1 MNEKLKT
8 TKIYPLRFWM
18 WKITGKLS
26 EEIFLLGF
34 IECGSIVY
42 SDHYNDSPRNS
53 HHVKTPHRHTEKKED
68 SKIFIEKLLPPH

>member
-8 TKIYPLRFWM
+8 TKIYPLRFWV

-42 SDHYNDSPRNS
+42 SNYYNDSPQSS
-53 HHVKTPHRHTEKKED
+53 HHVETPHRHTGKKED
-68 SKIFIEKLLPPH
+68 SKISIEKLLPSH

>member
-8 TKIYPLRFWM
+8 TKIYPLRFWV

-42 SDHYNDSPRNS
+42 SDHCNDSPQSS
-53 HHVKTPHRHTEKKED
+53 HNVETLHEHTGKKED